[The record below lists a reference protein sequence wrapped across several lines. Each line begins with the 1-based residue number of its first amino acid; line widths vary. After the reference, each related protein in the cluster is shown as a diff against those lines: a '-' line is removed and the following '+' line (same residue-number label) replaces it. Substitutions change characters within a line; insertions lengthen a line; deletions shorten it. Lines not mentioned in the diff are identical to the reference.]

1 MGRLK
6 LDQSGIKAAGKLAG
20 NIGTKIINVL
30 PFLSAAY
37 NGYEAINRASDG
49 DYVGAGLKVVNAA
62 VGFIPGL
69 TFAQSII
76 PSVINIAYD
85 IWK

>member
-20 NIGTKIINVL
+20 NIGTKIIN
-30 PFLSAAY
+30 

-49 DYVGAGLKVVNAA
+49 DYVGASLKVPNAA
-62 VGFIPGL
+62 IAFIPGL
-69 TFAQSII
+69 TFTQSII
-76 PSVINIAYD
+76 PNVINVVYD